1 MKKLLKIS
9 ILLLLFVP
17 WQKAVGQGSIVMGS
31 SGSYMFF
38 GNIDD
43 QPIYFYDPGGPV
55 GYFEQG
61 CSDTVTLRTSI
72 AGTQLY
78 VLFEDFVMDA
88 GDTLWI
94 FDGDASNCDNA
105 HLLGIHNL
113 VNSPG
118 ELYATGREMTF
129 VFHSD
134 SMEIPGLRDGWKAQV
149 YAYDP
154 VSLDINYGEYTTV
167 LTCNAYF
174 YDAGGTG
181 NINANGTPA
190 NNFTEFTSPLGT
202 HIKCVFESFS
212 VGGVLKIY
220 DGQFNDL
227 QNRRLIG
234 QFCTSTLDAS
244 TNNMPPI
251 LFSSTNTLAFEYVSG
266 TGDAGKSGWKARI
279 TCEKKLFNDI
289 QKENALNSSDP
300 CQYQDEQ
307 CPKVVNHLGGLY
319 QNLDSESQNKVIDFK
334 CDKPVVVLE
343 ASIVATGQYTN
354 DYTVEQL
361 PYCPPVFNYTEGA
374 DLNFSSDDSWPTAVN
389 LGFKFKFF
397 GQEYQT
403 VYPGTNGLISMSP
416 QSGGCSYSY
425 SAPPA
430 SPPYSGIPYN
440 YKNCIYGVY
449 EDIDPRYYNSYM
461 FNTPGAIR
469 ASVLGEYPCRAFVF
483 NYLNVGLYGHHS
495 SQHNYNTYQMAL
507 YEGSNIIDV
516 YVKHRDCCASTNGS
530 GEGIIGLQNKT
541 SSQILI
547 APGRGMT
554 SWTANDE
561 VWRFTPITPL
571 DEYGELSWYEDTV
584 NLDHRFSYDPTAKS
598 NRIITVSPSDT
609 TVYISEYKYINA
621 VGDLIV
627 RYDTTIVNV
636 NIPKITPVSSNGN
649 TPVCPGDSVFLT
661 VEIDPSLNIGAALY
675 GGYTWSSS
683 KKDTFAID
691 TVCAPVGIDTAT
703 YYVTVKFENSCTR
716 RDSVKVAI
724 TELVMPTIT
733 GRNSVSDTDSICL
746 GKSYTLEATH
756 PDTNKF
762 KWSTVA
768 DNTIFNDKDTVITVS
783 PQITTDYVATATM
796 VGDCDVSDTFT
807 VVVMPLPQPSFTA
820 YPTEIFVENGIGS
833 VQCTNTSDDYPQLIW
848 NFGDAFSN
856 VNIIQDLNEPTHDY
870 TRSGFYTITMT
881 AIDTFGCVDSI
892 KARVS
897 VKVPYFFYIPNAFT
911 PDGDGLNER
920 FAPQGEGVDPDNYS
934 MQIFDRSGLLIFSTR
949 NPYDYWD
956 GRNKYGQMCPEGVYV
971 YKIKLINL
979 NGEEMEYPGT
989 VTLVR

>member
-1 MKKLLKIS
+1 MMKQILKLV

-17 WQKAVGQGSIVMGS
+17 LQKAVGQGSIVMGS
-31 SGSYMFF
+31 AGSYMFF
-38 GNIDD
+38 GSIDD
-43 QPIYFYDPGGPV
+43 QPIYFYDPGGPI
-55 GYFEQG
+55 GYFGQG

-72 AGTQLY
+72 GGTQLY

-94 FDGDASNCDNA
+94 FDGDTSHCDDA

-118 ELYATGREMTF
+118 ELYASGREMTF

-134 SMEIPGLRDGWKAQV
+134 SMEIPGLKDGWKAQV

-154 VSLDINYGEYTTV
+154 VSQDINYGEYTTV

-181 NINANGTPA
+181 NINANGAPA

-227 QNRRLIG
+227 ANRRLIG
-234 QFCTSTLDAS
+234 QFCASTLDVS
-244 TNNMPPI
+244 TNNMPPV
-251 LFSSTNTLAFEYVSG
+251 LFSSTNTLAFEYVGG
-266 TGDAGKSGWKARI
+266 TGDANKSGWKARI

-300 CQYQDEQ
+300 CQYQEEQ
-307 CPKVVNHLGGLY
+307 CPRVVNHLGGLY
-319 QNLDSESQNKVIDFK
+319 QHLDSDERLKVVEFN
-334 CDKPVVVLE
+334 CSTPVVVLE
-343 ASIVATGQYTN
+343 AGVVATGQYTN

-416 QSGGCSYSY
+416 QSGFCEYSY
-425 SAPPA
+425 NAPPA
-430 SPPYSGIPYN
+430 SPPYSSIPYK

-483 NYLNVGLYGHHS
+483 NYLNVGLFGHHS
-495 SQHNYNTYQMAL
+495 APSNYNTYQMAL

-547 APGRGMT
+547 APGRGMS
-554 SWTANDE
+554 SWTADDE

-584 NLDHRFSYDPTAKS
+584 DLDHRFSYDPTAKS

-627 RYDTTIVNV
+627 RYDTTTINV
-636 NIPKITPVSSNGN
+636 NIPRIRPVSSNGE

-661 VEIDPSLNIGAALY
+661 VEIDTTLQINPALY
-675 GGYTWSSS
+675 GGYTWSTS
-683 KKDTFAID
+683 KADTFAID
-691 TVCAPVGIDTAT
+691 TVLAPVGIDTAT
-703 YYVTVKFENSCTR
+703 YYVTLMFENGCVRS
-716 RDSVKVAI
+716 DSVKVAI

-733 GRNSVSDTDSICL
+733 GMNSVVDTDSICI
-746 GKSYTLEATH
+746 GDSYILTATH
-756 PDTNKF
+756 PDINVF
-762 KWSTVA
+762 KWST
-768 DNTIFNDKDTVITVS
+768 NQTTPSITVK
-783 PQITTDYVATATM
+783 PQITTDYVVSATLEGGCEVT
-796 VGDCDVSDTFT
+796 DTFT
-807 VVVMPLPQPSFTA
+807 VVVMPLPNPSFIPN
-820 YPTEIFVENGIGS
+820 PTEIFVDNGVGT
-833 VQCTNTSDDYPQLIW
+833 VQCTNTSNEDYAHLVW
-848 NFGDAFSN
+848 NFGDAHSN
-856 VNIIQDLNEPTHDY
+856 VNIVQNIDDPTHDY
-870 TRSGFYTITMT
+870 TRSGHYTITLT
-881 AIDTFGCVDSI
+881 ATDMFGCVDSV

-897 VKVPYFFYIPNAFT
+897 VSVPYFFYIPSAFT
-911 PDGDGLNER
+911 PDGDGLNET
-920 FAPQGEGVDPDNYS
+920 FAPKGEGVDPDHYS
-934 MQIFDRSGLLIFSTR
+934 MQIFDRSGVLIFSTR

-956 GRNKYGQMCPEGVYV
+956 GRSKNGQMCSEGVYV
-971 YKIKLINL
+971 YKINLFNL
-979 NGEEMEYPGT
+979 NEEDKEYIGT